1 LTGLQSLNPESL
13 TRSNVKFFTI
23 PEYAMQRQFKVSSR
37 EKGQRLLAF
46 LREKC
51 PDAPSVKALKR
62 SIESKNCT
70 INGRIETFSTHILKE
85 GDVVEIEIEREAP
98 GVYKPL
104 LLWEDEVLAAYDKP
118 AGVVC
123 EPKAFPGKL
132 VHRLDKETSG
142 VVLVAKNEKTLQQM
156 IEIFKQKKVQKEY
169 LAVVDGLVRD
179 KKKTITSKLAP
190 RHHYQG
196 QTLYGS
202 SPAGQEAITE
212 WELMGVGTKSSLLLC
227 KPITGRTHQL
237 RVHLKEAGHPIVGDY
252 QYTKSFQCP
261 YAAKRHLLHAYKIV
275 FSHPST
281 HEKLEV
287 IAQVPIDFI
296 EALEAVGMAH
306 LLQLFHTE
314 KQQDRRNPRR

>member
-1 LTGLQSLNPESL
+1 MKRT
-13 TRSNVKFFTI
+13 
-23 PEYAMQRQFKVSSR
+23 FKVTPR

-62 SIESKNCT
+62 SIEGKHCR
-70 INGRIETFSTHILKE
+70 INGKIETFSTHILKA
-85 GDVVEIEIEREAP
+85 GDTVEIEIDREAP
-98 GVYKPL
+98 ARFKPL
-104 LLWEDEVLAAYDKP
+104 LLWEDDVLAAYDKP

-142 VVLVAKNEKTLQQM
+142 VVLVAKNEKILEQM
-156 IEIFKQKKVQKEY
+156 IELFREKKVQKEY

-190 RHHYQG
+190 RHHFQG

-202 SPAGQEAITE
+202 SPTGQEAITQ
-212 WELMGVGTKSSLLLC
+212 WELVGIGTKSSLLLC
-227 KPITGRTHQL
+227 KPVTGRTHQL

-252 QYTKSFQCP
+252 QYTKVFQCP
-261 YAAKRHLLHAYKIV
+261 CEAKRHLLHAYKIR
-275 FSHPST
+275 FPHPVT
-281 HEKLEV
+281 DQEIEV
-287 IAQVPIDFI
+287 VAQLPIDFI
-296 EALEAVGMAH
+296 EALETIGMAH
-306 LLQLFHTE
+306 LLQLFHTK
-314 KQQDRRNPRR
+314 KQQDRRNP

>member
-1 LTGLQSLNPESL
+1 MKRT
-13 TRSNVKFFTI
+13 
-23 PEYAMQRQFKVSSR
+23 FKVSPR

-62 SIESKNCT
+62 SIEGKLCR
-70 INGRIETFSTHILKE
+70 INGKIETFSTHILKA
-85 GDVVEIEIEREAP
+85 GDTVEIEIDREAK
-98 GVYKPL
+98 VRFKPL
-104 LLWEDEVLAAYDKP
+104 LLWEDDVLAAFDKP

-123 EPKAFPGKL
+123 EAKEFPGKL

-142 VVLVAKNEKTLQQM
+142 VVLVAKNEKILQQM
-156 IEIFKQKKVQKEY
+156 IELFRAKKVQKEY
-169 LAVVDGLVRD
+169 VAVVDGLVRD

-190 RHHYQG
+190 RHHFQG

-212 WELMGVGTKSSLLLC
+212 WELIGVGTKSSLLLC

-252 QYTKSFQCP
+252 QYTKVFQCP
-261 YAAKRHLLHAYKIV
+261 CAAKRHLLHAYKIR
-275 FSHPST
+275 FPHPVT
-281 HEKLEV
+281 HQEV
-287 IAQVPIDFI
+287 EIIAQLPIDFI
-296 EALEAVGMAH
+296 EALESIGMAH

-314 KQQDRRNPRR
+314 KQQDRRNPRH

>member
-1 LTGLQSLNPESL
+1 MKRT
-13 TRSNVKFFTI
+13 
-23 PEYAMQRQFKVSSR
+23 FKVSSD

-62 SIESKNCT
+62 SIEGKLCR
-70 INGRIETFSTHILKE
+70 INGKIETFSTHILKT
-85 GDVVEIEIEREAP
+85 GDVVEIDIDRDAP
-98 GVYKPL
+98 VKYKPL
-104 LLWEDEVLAAYDKP
+104 LLWEDDVLAAYDKP

-132 VHRLDKETSG
+132 IHRLDKDTSG
-142 VVLVAKNEKTLQQM
+142 VVLVAKNEKILEQM
-156 IEIFKQKKVQKEY
+156 IEIFRQKKVQKEY

-179 KKKTITSKLAP
+179 KKRTITSRLAA
-190 RHHYQG
+190 RHHFQG

-202 SPAGQEAITE
+202 SPTGQEAITE
-212 WELMGVGTKSSLLLC
+212 WELVGVGTKSSLLLC

-252 QYTKSFQCP
+252 LYTRVFQCP
-261 YAAKRHLLHAYKIV
+261 CEAKRHLLHAYKIR
-275 FSHPST
+275 FPHPVT
-281 HEKLEV
+281 NQEVEV
-287 IAQVPIDFI
+287 IAQLPADFI
-296 EALEAVGMAH
+296 QALESIGMAH

>member
-1 LTGLQSLNPESL
+1 MKRT
-13 TRSNVKFFTI
+13 
-23 PEYAMQRQFKVSSR
+23 FKVSSR

-62 SIESKNCT
+62 SIEGKSCR
-70 INGRIETFSTHILKE
+70 INGKVETFSTHILKE
-85 GDVVEIEIEREAP
+85 GDTVEIEIDRDAP
-98 GVYKPL
+98 VHFKPL
-104 LLWEDEVLAAYDKP
+104 LLWEDDVLAAYDKP

-156 IEIFKQKKVQKEY
+156 IELFRKKKVQKEY
-169 LAVVDGLVRD
+169 LALVDGLVRD
-179 KKKTITSKLAP
+179 KKKTITSKLAAK
-190 RHHYQG
+190 HHFQG

-202 SPAGQEAITE
+202 SPLGQEAITE
-212 WELMGVGTKSSLLLC
+212 WELIGVGTKSSLLLC

-252 QYTKSFQCP
+252 QYTKIFQCP
-261 YAAKRHLLHAYKIV
+261 CQAKRHLLHAYKIR
-275 FSHPST
+275 FPHPVT
-281 HEKLEV
+281 NEEIEI
-287 IAQVPIDFI
+287 IAHLPTDFI
-296 EALEAVGMAH
+296 EALESVGISPPD
-306 LLQLFHTE
+306 LRQ
-314 KQQDRRNPRR
+314 KKY

>member
-1 LTGLQSLNPESL
+1 MKRT
-13 TRSNVKFFTI
+13 
-23 PEYAMQRQFKVSSR
+23 FKVSPR
-37 EKGQRLLAF
+37 EKDQRLLAF

-62 SIESKNCT
+62 SIEGKLCR
-70 INGRIETFSTHILKE
+70 INGKIETFSTHTLKA
-85 GDVVEIEIEREAP
+85 GDTVEIEIDREAP
-98 GVYKPL
+98 VRFKPL
-104 LLWEDEVLAAYDKP
+104 LLWEDDVLAAYDKP

-123 EPKAFPGKL
+123 EGKEFPGKL

-156 IEIFKQKKVQKEY
+156 IELFRAKKVQKEY
-169 LAVVDGLVRD
+169 VAVVDGLVRD

-190 RHHYQG
+190 RHHFQG

-202 SPAGQEAITE
+202 SPSGQEAITE
-212 WELMGVGTKSSLLLC
+212 WELVGVGNKSSLLLC

-252 QYTKSFQCP
+252 QYTKVFQCP
-261 YAAKRHLLHAYKIV
+261 CEAKRHLLHAYKIR
-275 FSHPST
+275 FPHPVT
-281 HEKLEV
+281 NQEVEV
-287 IAQVPIDFI
+287 IAQLPADFI
-296 EALEAVGMAH
+296 EALESIGMAP
-306 LLQLFHTE
+306 LLQLFRTE

>member
-1 LTGLQSLNPESL
+1 MKRT
-13 TRSNVKFFTI
+13 
-23 PEYAMQRQFKVSSR
+23 FKVSSQ

-62 SIESKNCT
+62 SIEGKHCT
-70 INGRIETFSTHILKE
+70 INGRIETFSTHILNA

-98 GVYKPL
+98 ATYKPL
-104 LLWEDEVLAAYDKP
+104 LLWEDTVLAAYDKP

-123 EPKAFPGKL
+123 EQKAFPGKL

-156 IEIFKQKKVQKEY
+156 IEIFKQRKVQKEY
-169 LAVVDGLVRD
+169 LALVDGLVRD
-179 KKKTITSKLAP
+179 KQKTIISKLAP

-202 SPAGQEAITE
+202 SPVGQEAITE
-212 WELMGVGTKSSLLLC
+212 WELVGVGNKSSLLLC
-227 KPITGRTHQL
+227 KPVTGRTHQL
-237 RVHLKEAGHPIVGDY
+237 RVHLREAGHAIVGDY
-252 QYTKSFQCP
+252 QYAKSFQCP
-261 YAAKRHLLHAYKIV
+261 YEAKRHLLHAYKIV
-275 FSHPST
+275 FPHPST
-281 HEKLEV
+281 HERIEI
-287 IAQVPIDFI
+287 IAQVPRDFI
-296 EALEAVGMAH
+296 EALETVGMAH

-314 KQQDRRNPRR
+314 KQQDSRNPRH

>member
-1 LTGLQSLNPESL
+1 MKRT
-13 TRSNVKFFTI
+13 
-23 PEYAMQRQFKVSSR
+23 FKVSPR

-62 SIESKNCT
+62 SIEGKLCR
-70 INGRIETFSTHILKE
+70 INGKIETFSTHILKA
-85 GDVVEIEIEREAP
+85 GDTVEIEIDREAP
-98 GVYKPL
+98 VRFKPL
-104 LLWEDEVLAAYDKP
+104 LLWEDDVLAAYDKP

-142 VVLVAKNEKTLQQM
+142 VVLVAKNEMTLEQM
-156 IEIFKQKKVQKEY
+156 IELFRGKKVQKEY

-179 KKKTITSKLAP
+179 KKKTITSKLGP
-190 RHHYQG
+190 IHHFQG

-202 SPAGQEAITE
+202 SPTGQEAITE
-212 WELMGVGTKSSLLLC
+212 WELVGVGTKSSLLLC

-252 QYTKSFQCP
+252 QYTKVFQCP
-261 YAAKRHLLHAYKIV
+261 CEAKRHLLHAYKIR
-275 FSHPST
+275 FPHPVT
-281 HEKLEV
+281 YQEVEV
-287 IAQVPIDFI
+287 IAPLPNDFM
-296 EALEAVGMAH
+296 EALESIGMAH

-314 KQQDRRNPRR
+314 KQQDRRNPRH